1 MNAVRNSCQGDL
13 PDASAL
19 GQHNRGHRRRRG
31 TPRAAD
37 VSSVPPL
44 HWWRRLQA
52 NALTDVH
59 RAILRKAV
67 SGIGMIGEPRW
78 TDAAIGDAAAAIG
91 VALRAVKSSCTP
103 RPQLDLVMS
112 ALLRCAIAGD
122 AAAIN
127 ALTHVLGLTAT
138 DDPSCALIAASW
150 QSRMVARRRCHMLRG
165 G

>member
-1 MNAVRNSCQGDL
+1 MNAVRNFCHGDL
-13 PDASAL
+13 PDASAH
-19 GQHNRGHRRRRG
+19 GHQSNRHRRQRS
-31 TPRAAD
+31 TLRAAG

-52 NALTDVH
+52 DALTDVH

-67 SGIGMIGEPRW
+67 SGFGMIGEPRW
-78 TDAAIGDAAAAIG
+78 PDAAMGDPAAAIG
-91 VALRAVKSSCTP
+91 VALRSVKNASTP

-127 ALTHVLGLTAT
+127 ALTHVLGLTAA

-150 QSRMVARRRCHMLRG
+150 QSSMVARRRCHMLRG